1 METRRRTPLY
11 IALSLC
17 LTAGVFYFLSHFTS
31 SEKVIS
37 ILRGV
42 DRRGVAMFLLLSMA
56 MSFFRTWRYG
66 LVLKVS
72 GHSPPP
78 GPLFLIVLVRN
89 FLSDLLPAR
98 LGTLS
103 FVYLA
108 TSRLGIPLSSSVSS
122 FALSF
127 LFDIAALVPMVT
139 AAALLVGLSPL
150 DKALP
155 LLLALALFL
164 AVVTGGII
172 FSLPAIFRLSGRIA
186 GALPVFRGRWREKW
200 RNFCAEA
207 EREVKHVREE
217 GIFLRLFALSLLV
230 RLAKYGSL
238 YVLLHALLR
247 PLEYGVKELSPAKV
261 LLGLV
266 SSELA
271 ASLPISGIAGFGV
284 YEGTWSLVFTLL
296 GMPAELAATT
306 GVSHHVF
313 TQAYGYLLGA
323 LSLLL
328 LLLLPVRGGQAA
340 VSLKAK
346 SPALSFYLRMLAVL
360 AAVSMLLLAGFR

>member
-1 METRRRTPLY
+1 M
-11 IALSLC
+11 
-17 LTAGVFYFLSHFTS
+17 
-31 SEKVIS
+31 
-37 ILRGV
+37 
-42 DRRGVAMFLLLSMA
+42 
-56 MSFFRTWRYG
+56 
-66 LVLKVS
+66 
-72 GHSPPP
+72 
-78 GPLFLIVLVRN
+78 LVRN

-103 FVYLA
+103 FVYLT

-127 LFDIAALVPMVT
+127 LFDVAALVPMVA
-139 AAALLVGLSPL
+139 AAALLVGWSHL

-155 LLLALALFL
+155 LLLALALLL

-186 GALPVFRGRWREKW
+186 GSLPVFQDKW
-200 RNFCAEA
+200 RKKWRDFCAAA
-207 EREVKHVREE
+207 EGELRHAREE

-238 YVLLHALLR
+238 YVLLYALLR
-247 PLEYGVKELSPAKV
+247 PLEYGAKELSPAKV
-261 LLGLV
+261 FLGLI

-296 GMPAELAATT
+296 GMPAELAVTT
-306 GVSHHVF
+306 GISHHVF
-313 TQAYGYLLGA
+313 TQIYGYLLGA
-323 LSLLL
+323 ASLIVLL
-328 LLLLPVRGGQAA
+328 ALPLRRGPAA
-340 VSLKAK
+340 VSLKVK
-346 SPALSFYLRMLAVL
+346 TSALSFYLRMLAAL
-360 AAVSMLLLAGFR
+360 SAVTVLLLAGFR

>member
-1 METRRRTPLY
+1 METRRRSPLY
-11 IALSLC
+11 IALSIC
-17 LTAGVFYFLSHFTS
+17 LTAGVFNFLSRFTS

-103 FVYLA
+103 YVYLA

-127 LFDIAALVPMVT
+127 LFDIAALVPMI
-139 AAALLVGLSPL
+139 AAVALLVGLSHL

-155 LLLALALFL
+155 LLFASALLL
-164 AVVTGGII
+164 AVVTGGTI
-172 FSLPAIFRLSGRIA
+172 FSLPMIFRLSGRIA
-186 GALPVFRGRWREKW
+186 GSLPVLRDKW
-200 RNFCAEA
+200 RDKWLDFCAEA
-207 EREVKHVREE
+207 EGKLWHAREE

-296 GMPAELAATT
+296 GMPAELAAAT

-313 TQAYGYLLGA
+313 TQAYGYSLGGLA
-323 LSLLL
+323 LLL
-328 LLLLPVRGGQAA
+328 LLAI
-340 VSLKAK
+340 
-346 SPALSFYLRMLAVL
+346 PA
-360 AAVSMLLLAGFR
+360 GEK

>member
-1 METRRRTPLY
+1 MKTGRRSPLY
-11 IALSLC
+11 IALSIC
-17 LTAGVFYFLSHFTS
+17 LTAGVFFFLSRFTS
-31 SEKVIS
+31 IERVVS

-42 DRRGVAMFLLLSMA
+42 DKRGVAMFFVLSMA

-66 LVLKVS
+66 LVLNIS
-72 GHSPPP
+72 GHSPPQ

-89 FLSDLLPAR
+89 FLSDILPAR

-127 LFDIAALVPMVT
+127 LFDIAALVPMVA
-139 AAALLVGLSPL
+139 AAALLVGLSHL
-150 DKALP
+150 DTALP
-155 LLLALALFL
+155 LLLASALFL

-172 FSLPAIFRLSGRIA
+172 FSLPLIFGLSGRIA
-186 GALPVFRGRWREKW
+186 GSLPVLKNKWKNKW
-200 RNFCAEA
+200 RDFCAEVEGELRHA
-207 EREVKHVREE
+207 REE
-217 GIFLRLFALSLLV
+217 GVFLRLFSLSLLV
-230 RLAKYGSL
+230 RLSKYGSL
-238 YVLLHALLR
+238 YVLLHAFLR
-247 PLEYGVKELSPAKV
+247 PLEYGARELSPAKIF
-261 LLGLV
+261 LGLV

-271 ASLPISGIAGFGV
+271 ASLPVSGIAGFGV

-313 TQAYGYLLGA
+313 TQVYGYLLGA
-323 LSLLL
+323 FSLLVL
-328 LLLLPVRGGQAA
+328 LVLPIRSGPPAL
-340 VSLKAK
+340 SLKAK
-346 SPALSFYLRMLAVL
+346 TPALSFYLRMFAVL
-360 AAVSMLLLAGFR
+360 AAGIALLLAGFR

>member
-1 METRRRTPLY
+1 M
-11 IALSLC
+11 
-17 LTAGVFYFLSHFTS
+17 
-31 SEKVIS
+31 
-37 ILRGV
+37 
-42 DRRGVAMFLLLSMA
+42 VA
-56 MSFFRTWRYG
+56 
-66 LVLKVS
+66 
-72 GHSPPP
+72 
-78 GPLFLIVLVRN
+78 
-89 FLSDLLPAR
+89 
-98 LGTLS
+98 
-103 FVYLA
+103 
-108 TSRLGIPLSSSVSS
+108 
-122 FALSF
+122 
-127 LFDIAALVPMVT
+127 

-164 AVVTGGII
+164 AVVTGGMI
-172 FSLPAIFRLSGRIA
+172 FSLPALFRLSGRIA
-186 GALPVFRGRWREKW
+186 GSLPVFRGRWREKW
-200 RNFCAEA
+200 RDFCAEA
-207 EREVKHVREE
+207 EKEVTHAREE

-238 YVLLHALLR
+238 YLLLHALLR
-247 PLEYGVKELSPAKV
+247 PLAYGVEELSPAKV

-296 GMPAELAATT
+296 GMPAELAAAT

-323 LSLLL
+323 ASLLL